1 MALDLYMSLYLI
13 AEERGIVE
21 KSPLTGRLIKLLEG
35 IGLRLA
41 NLLIADTEEYLAY
54 HLRTYG
60 LKPEKFKIVP
70 AGADDR
76 IFYPRPELTPP
87 RDYFRVIY
95 YGTFIPNH
103 GVPTMIQ
110 AASRLKEHSE
120 IRFDLYVDGPERP
133 LAENMAAELGL
144 DNTHFHG
151 WIEKDKWE
159 EDMLENS
166 IKGKMDDID
175 AQRCENCTY
184 YDFESGDCD
193 PLGIPVDDT
202 FGCRDFVKK
211 GK

>member
-1 MALDLYMSLYLI
+1 MNQQQDMDSRTEGMIEYN
-13 AEERGIVE
+13 IV
-21 KSPLTGRLIKLLEG
+21 IKLLAKEMD
-35 IGLRLA
+35 R
-41 NLLIADTEEYLAY
+41 DTAGRNGYLAY
-54 HLRTYG
+54 FDGSAKKDTSPGY
-60 LKPEKFKIVP
+60 
-70 AGADDR
+70 A
-76 IFYPRPELTPP
+76 
-87 RDYFRVIY
+87 Y
-95 YGTFIPNH
+95 YNPGSGT
-103 GVPTMIQ
+103 V
-110 AASRLKEHSE
+110 S
-120 IRFDLYVDGPERP
+120 
-133 LAENMAAELGL
+133 
-144 DNTHFHG
+144 